1 MSFLSSQIV
10 ISGAED
16 IGGGVSG
23 NTGESN
29 RTVEPSDG

>member
-10 ISGAED
+10 ISSVED
-16 IGGGVSG
+16 IRGGVSG
-23 NTGESN
+23 DAGKSD